1 MKPLLIS
8 IFICLAY
15 INNVQAQTSSDTT
28 QNKQNPYFQVYTYA
42 KFMSLSLVSP
52 TLYKNWSKQRTFFRE
67 KYKDQ
72 NLLLLIS
79 AKVSQQKVEF
89 LKTLEAEQKTGKDLF
104 TAYADALRT
113 ISQKYELLDFRHY
126 LYLKE

>member
-1 MKPLLIS
+1 MKLLIIS
-8 IFICLAY
+8 ILIYLTC
-15 INNVQAQTSSDTT
+15 INSIQAQTSNDTT
-28 QNKQNPYFQVYTYA
+28 QLNKNPYFQVYTHT

-79 AKVSQQKVEF
+79 AKVSQQKIEF